1 MSEEPNIIPTTR
13 LWRWLVLAV
22 VLAGAVALYFRDGR
36 QVQPL
41 ESGGGAAPAASD
53 SR

>member
-1 MSEEPNIIPTTR
+1 MPEEPIIIPTTR

-41 ESGGGAAPAASD
+41 EAGAMPAVSD